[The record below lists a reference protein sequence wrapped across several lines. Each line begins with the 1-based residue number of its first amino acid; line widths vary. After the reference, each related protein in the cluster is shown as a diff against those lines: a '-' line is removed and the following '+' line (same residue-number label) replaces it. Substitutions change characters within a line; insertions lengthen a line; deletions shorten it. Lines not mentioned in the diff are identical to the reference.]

1 MKLAKLVLPLALLAA
16 SMQSVADEDP
26 ACKPKNQALSLATDV
41 IVVRPLGALGTLA
54 GGALFIGL
62 SPFTALASIPEPHDA
77 FTRMGA
83 ILVGAP
89 YAYTFIRPLGYFPAS
104 CY

>member
-1 MKLAKLVLPLALLAA
+1 MKFAKLVLPLVLLAA
-16 SMQSVADEDP
+16 SMQSAADDP
-26 ACKPKNQALSLATDV
+26 LQCKPKNQAMNLATDV

-62 SPFTALASIPEPHDA
+62 SPLIALASIPEPHDA
-77 FTRMGA
+77 FTRMGE

>member
-1 MKLAKLVLPLALLAA
+1 MKFAKLVLPLVLLAA
-16 SMQSVADEDP
+16 SLQSGADVALL
-26 ACKPKNQALSLATDV
+26 CNPKNQDMNLSTDV
-41 IVVRPLGALGTLA
+41 IFVRPVGALGTLA

-83 ILVGAP
+83 LLVGAP
-89 YAYTFIRPLGYFPAS
+89 YDYTFIRPLGYFPAS